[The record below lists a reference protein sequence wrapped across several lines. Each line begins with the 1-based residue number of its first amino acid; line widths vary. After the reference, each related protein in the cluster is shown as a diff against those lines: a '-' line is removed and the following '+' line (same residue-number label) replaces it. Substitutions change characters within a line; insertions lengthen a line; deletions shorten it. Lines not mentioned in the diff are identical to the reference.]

1 VTTPAS
7 PGTLV
12 LGLSAFYHDS
22 AAALVA
28 DGVPVVAFQEERF
41 SRQRHDP
48 SFPRRAVSACLD
60 YLGVSLDDVAAV
72 AYYEDPRIK
81 FRRILA
87 SYAAAGP
94 SAAPSFGRTMAE
106 WIPHKLRLA
115 HHIERDL
122 AALDRGKIP
131 PIAYRQHHHSHAAS
145 AFLPSPYESAA
156 VLCVDGVGEWAT
168 TTIWHGRGTTLEPV
182 AEIRFPHSLG
192 LLYSAFTHFCGFKVD
207 SGEYKLM
214 GLAPYGQ
221 PVYADLIRRELIDV
235 KPDGSFRL
243 HVDNFEFLAGR
254 QMTGPAFERLFGVP
268 RRPAESPLLDHHF
281 DLAASVQA
289 VTEDVMVR
297 LARTARAATGE
308 RALCLAG
315 GVALNCVANGRLL
328 RENVVDDL
336 WIQPA
341 AGDAGAA
348 LGAAMS
354 VAVEQGAGRPHVL
367 AERDAMSGSFL
378 GHAWS
383 DEQIRAALDRH
394 RAAYIVVDDDE
405 LAEVVAHHLAD
416 GKVVAWFQG
425 RMEFGPRALGA
436 RSILGD
442 ARNPQMQRQMNLK
455 IKFRESFRP
464 FAPAVLLERVHE
476 YFDLNRPSP
485 YMLFVA
491 RIAAAQ
497 RLRPTT
503 AGATGIDLLSV
514 RRSTIPA
521 VTHVDYSAR
530 VQTVGESDNPPFHR
544 LLTAF
549 DKITGCPVLV
559 NTSFNVRGEPIVN
572 TPQEAYA
579 CFMRTDID
587 SLAIGPFV
595 LEKTEQPAWSESTDW
610 RVSIPPD

>member
-1 VTTPAS
+1 MTTAS

-28 DGVPVVAFQEERF
+28 DGVPVVAIQEERF
-41 SRQRHDP
+41 SRRRHDP
-48 SFPRRAVSACLD
+48 SFPRRAVAACLD
-60 YLGVSLDDVAAV
+60 YLGVSLDDVATV

-94 SAAPSFGRTMAE
+94 SAGLSFGRTMAE
-106 WIPHKLRLA
+106 WIPRKLRLA
-115 HHIERDL
+115 RQIERDL
-122 AALDRGKIP
+122 AALGRGKVP
-131 PIAYRQHHHSHAAS
+131 PIVYQQHHHSHAAS

-168 TTIWHGRGTTLEPV
+168 TTIWHGRGITLEPV

-214 GLAPYGQ
+214 GLAPYGR
-221 PVYADLIRRELIDV
+221 PIYADLIRQELIDV

-268 RRPAESPLLDHHF
+268 RRPTESPLLDHHF

-289 VTEDVMVR
+289 VTEDVMVQ
-297 LARTARAATGE
+297 LASTARAATGE
-308 RALCLAG
+308 QALCLAG

-328 RENVVDDL
+328 REDMVDDL
-336 WIQPA
+336 WVQPA
-341 AGDAGAA
+341 AGDAGGA

-354 VAVEQGAGRPHVL
+354 VAVERGAGRPHVP
-367 AERDAMSGSFL
+367 ADRDAMSGSLL
-378 GHAWS
+378 GHAWN

-394 RAAYIVVDDDE
+394 RASYVVVDDDE
-405 LAEVVAHHLAD
+405 LAEVVAHQLAD
-416 GKVVAWFQG
+416 GKVVGWFQG

-442 ARNPQMQRQMNLK
+442 ARDPQMQRQMNLK

-485 YMLFVA
+485 YMLLVA
-491 RIAAAQ
+491 PIAESQ
-497 RLRPTT
+497 RLGSTT
-503 AGATGIDLLSV
+503 AGATGIDLLNV
-514 RRSTIPA
+514 HRSTIPA
-521 VTHVDYSAR
+521 VTHVDCSAR
-530 VQTVGESDNPPFHR
+530 VQTVSESDNPPFHR
-544 LLTAF
+544 LLAAF

-587 SLAIGPFV
+587 SLAIGHFV
-595 LEKTEQPAWSESTDW
+595 LEKAGQPVWCESTDW
-610 RVSIPPD
+610 RLSIPPD

>member
-1 VTTPAS
+1 MTTES

-28 DGVPVVAFQEERF
+28 DGVPVAAFQEERF
-41 SRQRHDP
+41 SRRRHDP

-60 YLGVSLDDVAAV
+60 YLGVSLDDVATV

-94 SAAPSFGRTMAE
+94 SAGSSFGRTMAE
-106 WIPHKLRLA
+106 WVPHKLRLGRQV
-115 HHIERDL
+115 ERDL
-122 AALDRGKIP
+122 AALGRGKVP
-131 PIAYRQHHHSHAAS
+131 PVVYRQHHHSHAAS

-168 TTIWHGRGTTLEPV
+168 TTIWHGRATALEPV

-214 GLAPYGQ
+214 GLAPYGR

-235 KPDGSFRL
+235 KSDGSFQL
-243 HVDNFEFLAGR
+243 HVNNFEFLAGR

-328 RENVVDDL
+328 RENIVDDL
-336 WIQPA
+336 WVQPA
-341 AGDAGAA
+341 AGDAGGA

-354 VAVEQGAGRPHVL
+354 VAVERGAGRLHVL
-367 AERDAMSGSFL
+367 AERDAMAGSLL
-378 GHAWS
+378 GRAWS
-383 DEQIRAALDRH
+383 DEQIRAILDH
-394 RAAYIVVDDDE
+394 YRAAYVVVDDDE
-405 LAEVVAHHLAD
+405 LAEVVAHQLAD
-416 GKVVAWFQG
+416 GKVVGWFQG

-442 ARNPQMQRQMNLK
+442 PRDPQMQRQMNLK

-485 YMLFVA
+485 YMLVVA
-491 RIAAAQ
+491 EIAKAQ
-497 RLRPTT
+497 RLQPTT
-503 AGATGIDLLSV
+503 TGATGIDLLNV

-521 VTHVDYSAR
+521 VTHVDCSAR
-530 VQTVGESDNPPFHR
+530 VQTVSESDNPPFHR
-544 LLTAF
+544 LLSAF

-572 TPQEAYA
+572 TPQEAHA
-579 CFMRTDID
+579 CFMRSDID
-587 SLAIGPFV
+587 SLAIGHFV
-595 LEKTEQPAWSESTDW
+595 LEKAEQPAWCETTDW
-610 RVSIPPD
+610 RLSIPPD